1 MTSSRRL
8 SYNILYESNGKHQSK
23 WEYTVLFYKRRM
35 SVYELNTHIMLCC
48 VVGQCRLTR
57 SLHCIALTCNNSATS
72 MYKSRFDSQFEVV
85 HARKTKGNET
95 WLIKQLHFNS
105 YTCIYFFREG
115 LVKHNP
121 NTIRKVIAPFIL
133 TFKNGVQGIE
143 KKLKN
148 MVQNLGKLDDMPVY
162 KESLQIAGK

>member
-1 MTSSRRL
+1 M
-8 SYNILYESNGKHQSK
+8 
-23 WEYTVLFYKRRM
+23 V
-35 SVYELNTHIMLCC
+35 
-48 VVGQCRLTR
+48 
-57 SLHCIALTCNNSATS
+57 
-72 MYKSRFDSQFEVV
+72 
-85 HARKTKGNET
+85 
-95 WLIKQLHFNS
+95 KQLHFNS
-105 YTCIYFFREG
+105 YAYIYFFREG